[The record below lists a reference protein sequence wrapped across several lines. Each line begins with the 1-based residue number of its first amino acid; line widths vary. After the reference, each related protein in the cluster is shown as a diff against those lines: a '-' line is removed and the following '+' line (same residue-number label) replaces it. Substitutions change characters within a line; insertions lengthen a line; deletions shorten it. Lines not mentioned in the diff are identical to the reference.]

1 MRRYGRFIK
10 YGLSVLL
17 TYILASCNTSYNES
31 VDVSVVA
38 AGSNTASKYYVR
50 FTDDMNLNYAD
61 AFDSEV
67 NSISLFAFDTNGT
80 LVWQKTESG
89 SDIHPEDAS
98 YEMNISELSP
108 GDYTLVAWGDL
119 ENNTSFTIPNMING
133 VSTLDELTCRLER
146 TRSIDDEKDVV
157 DTRLT
162 PIFHAISQISIP
174 EEADESVQRYKMQLT
189 KDTKNITVVLQ
200 QLDGDRLNT
209 DDYEFIIEA
218 DNGHLNY
225 DNNLITNEE
234 PFIYKA
240 WYVKSTDLSAVVA
253 YLNTSRL
260 MQSTAEC
267 SYTRPMLTVRKS
279 SDKSTILSIP
289 IIDYAL
295 MIRSDVGR
303 ATTDQE
309 YLDRQS
315 DYSMT
320 FFLQD
325 GKWVSAVIIINDW
338 RIVINN
344 DNIE

>member
-1 MRRYGRFIK
+1 MDRCGYIIK
-10 YGLSVLL
+10 HSLLGLL
-17 TYILASCNTSYNES
+17 TCLFASCNTIY
-31 VDVSVVA
+31 DD
-38 AGSNTASKYYVR
+38 AGDCTPGYLVK

-67 NSISLFAFDTNGT
+67 NSISLYAFNTDGT

-89 SDIHPEDAS
+89 SDIHPEDGT
-98 YEMNISELSP
+98 YEMDISELTP

-119 ENNTSFTIPNMING
+119 QDNTSFTIPNMING

-146 TRSIDDEKDVV
+146 TRSRDDDTDVV

-162 PIFHAISQISIP
+162 PLFHAITEINIP
-174 EEADESVQRYKMQLT
+174 EDDDGGVHRYNMQLT

-200 QLDGDRLNT
+200 QLNGGTLST

-225 DNNLITNEE
+225 DNNLLTDEE
-234 PFIYKA
+234 PFLYKA
-240 WYVKSTDLSAVVA
+240 WNVQSTDLSAVVA
-253 YLNTSRL
+253 NLTTSRL
-260 MQSTAEC
+260 MQSTGQR
-267 SYTRPMLTVRKS
+267 SYTRPTLTVRKN

-289 IIDYAL
+289 IIEYAL
-295 MIRSDVGR
+295 MVRSITGR

-309 YLDRQS
+309 YLDRQG

-344 DNIE
+344 DEME